1 MAISSKFE
9 TREDTAV
16 IRNYGQLLVEVAKTV
31 PDGIVCFFTSYLYLE
46 SVVASWYDQGIVDT
60 LLRYKLLFIETQDNA
75 ETSYALMNYV
85 KVIGCVTGTNYGWIA
100 MASLPLT

>member
-1 MAISSKFE
+1 M
-9 TREDTAV
+9 
-16 IRNYGQLLVEVAKTV
+16 

-85 KVIGCVTGTNYGWIA
+85 KVC
-100 MASLPLT
+100 